1 MVTRS
6 KRKIKKK
13 GIVAIILEVNAT
25 SQSLIPCNQRDT
37 FLSKKKRWSISL
49 ITIFHASIL
58 GLNPDHKHQASKK
71 HQSFVHHH

>member
-25 SQSLIPCNQRDT
+25 SQSLIPCNQRDK

-49 ITIFHASIL
+49 LTIFHASIL
-58 GLNPDHKHQASKK
+58 GAKLNAEIVSTCHGD
-71 HQSFVHHH
+71 

>member
-25 SQSLIPCNQRDT
+25 SQSLIPCNQRQI
-37 FLSKKKRWSISL
+37 FVKKKRWSISL
-49 ITIFHASIL
+49 LTIFHASIL
-58 GLNPDHKHQASKK
+58 GAKLNAEIVSTCHGD
-71 HQSFVHHH
+71 